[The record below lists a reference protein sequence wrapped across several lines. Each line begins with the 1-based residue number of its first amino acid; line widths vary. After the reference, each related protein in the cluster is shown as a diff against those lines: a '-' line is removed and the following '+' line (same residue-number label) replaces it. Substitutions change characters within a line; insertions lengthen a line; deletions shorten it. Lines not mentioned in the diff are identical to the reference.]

1 MYYINTDELEDDS
14 KVQCPKCAAN
24 GGDKSQDNFHFFSK
38 EDGGYCFKCSF
49 TIPSEEYKEETNS
62 NLKAKGNKNM
72 ITSKDIDNLK
82 NKALTAEQVAEIEA
96 KTFTDIPKPYRG
108 VPSEVYKGLGVRWEK
123 NGNEV
128 SMYYPITVVEDGNE
142 RVVGYK
148 IRKHPK
154 EFYSVGYVG
163 KLGGFLNQS
172 NAVAD
177 TLILTA
183 GECFTE
189 DTEVMTD
196 RGFVS
201 FSDLLDTDLV
211 LQVDES
217 LVGTYVKPLARV
229 KKKYVGDLIYQ
240 KTATTNSLTTPN
252 HNLVFKNKF
261 GEIFK
266 QKAHEHVNTN
276 WSIPKHVVV
285 NGKGTGLS
293 KDEIKLVIAICADG
307 SLRNRVEGNNVAHF
321 GFMKKRKIE
330 RLQGILHR
338 LDISYSSYTNTYQNG
353 KTYTTF
359 NFRMPDY
366 LETKE
371 LPQSWLVDASL
382 DERLFILEEIRYWD
396 GYYDEDRKSTEFT
409 SKHFEE
415 VSYIQQLA
423 HTSGMYASTAHRT
436 NQFGEWYRCMISGNN
451 MNTTTQTLSKSKVS
465 HNGYVY
471 CVTVPTGMILTRHD
485 GRVVVSGNC
494 DLATVV
500 YAMENDK
507 YRKSYNVVS
516 SSLGE
521 DSTAAMIKLNYEW
534 INSHKKIICALDNDE
549 AGNLAFEKVKAV
561 VDTSKLFRAALRYK
575 DANEY
580 LKNGDMTNLV
590 ADVYWNA
597 QPVVDYGIAGSGD
610 IYNEIIKT
618 VKTESIALPNFLSD
632 LKPVFKG
639 GIPLQEIILLAAA
652 SSIGKSA
659 IVNQIMLDWIMTSVH
674 KVLILS
680 FEDTMGTLGA
690 KIASKVSGH
699 NILAMETT
707 EEKLEVLEKYKP
719 EINKYLYTES
729 GEHRFNV
736 IERIPESIDDLKEAI
751 IQSIRLYNSKILIID
766 PISSLFS
773 DKTNEEQASFMKFLE
788 TVKNKYGCTILMS
801 THTRKGSSGQKDK
814 GEGAS
819 FGEDE
824 IRGSSVLVGVSTIV
838 MLLSRDKMASDPIE
852 RNTTKI
858 SVSKNRTY
866 SITARDIAKIY
877 YSPQHHTLFSYNYA
891 EANGFFLDTSAEE
904 LKEILDNTKAAK
916 LVTNEEDEMEII
928 DVF

>member
-1 MYYINTDELEDDS
+1 MYIDESTLEYGHNA
-14 KVQCPKCAAN
+14 CPKCQSQGKDTA
-24 GGDKSQDNFHFFSK
+24 GDNLFYYGEGQ
-38 EDGGYCFKCSF
+38 GYFCFGSCGLVKCSD
-49 TIPSEEYKEETNS
+49 EYLDETKVITKGER
-62 NLKAKGNKNM
+62 NL

-96 KTFTDIPKPYRG
+96 KTVTKTAKPYRG
-108 VPSEVYKGLGVRWEK
+108 VPSSVWEGLGYRWEV
-123 NGNEV
+123 NGSEV
-128 SMYYPITVVEDGNE
+128 TMYMPVYVKEDGIK

-148 IRKHPK
+148 TRTHPK
-154 EFYSVGYVG
+154 DLGAIGYVG
-163 KLGGFLNQS
+163 RLGGFMNQS
-172 NAVAD
+172 DSVAD
-177 TLILTA
+177 TLIIT
-183 GECFTE
+183 G
-189 DTEVMTD
+189 
-196 RGFVS
+196 
-201 FSDLLDTDLV
+201 
-211 LQVDES
+211 
-217 LVGTYVKPLARV
+217 
-229 KKKYVGDLIYQ
+229 
-240 KTATTNSLTTPN
+240 
-252 HNLVFKNKF
+252 
-261 GEIFK
+261 GEI
-266 QKAHEHVNTN
+266 
-276 WSIPKHVVV
+276 
-285 NGKGTGLS
+285 
-293 KDEIKLVIAICADG
+293 
-307 SLRNRVEGNNVAHF
+307 
-321 GFMKKRKIE
+321 
-330 RLQGILHR
+330 
-338 LDISYSSYTNTYQNG
+338 
-353 KTYTTF
+353 
-359 NFRMPDY
+359 
-366 LETKE
+366 
-371 LPQSWLVDASL
+371 
-382 DERLFILEEIRYWD
+382 
-396 GYYDEDRKSTEFT
+396 
-409 SKHFEE
+409 
-415 VSYIQQLA
+415 
-423 HTSGMYASTAHRT
+423 
-436 NQFGEWYRCMISGNN
+436 
-451 MNTTTQTLSKSKVS
+451 
-465 HNGYVY
+465 
-471 CVTVPTGMILTRHD
+471 
-485 GRVVVSGNC
+485 
-494 DLATVV
+494 DLATIV

-507 YRKSYNVVS
+507 YRKSYNIVS
-516 SSLGE
+516 SPTGE
-521 DSTAAMIKLNYEW
+521 KSTPTFIKLNYEW
-534 INSHKKIICALDNDE
+534 VNSHKKIICAMDMDE
-549 AGNLAFEKVKAV
+549 DGEIAFEKVKEV
-561 VDTSKLFRAALRYK
+561 VDNSKLYKSQMRYV

-580 LKNGDMTNLV
+580 LKNGDIANLIT
-590 ADVYWNA
+590 DVYWNA
-597 QPVVDYGIAGSGD
+597 IPVKDFGIAGSGS
-610 IYNEIIKT
+610 IYDEIIKT

-690 KIASKVSGH
+690 KIASKVSGY

-719 EINKYLYTES
+719 EIDKYLYTES

-904 LKEILDNTKAAK
+904 LKDILDNTKAAK
-916 LVTNEEDEMEII
+916 LVTNEEDEMEVI

>member
-1 MYYINTDELEDDS
+1 MYIDESTLEYGHNA
-14 KVQCPKCAAN
+14 CPKCQSQGKDTA
-24 GGDKSQDNFHFFSK
+24 GDNLFYYGEGQ
-38 EDGGYCFKCSF
+38 GYFCFGSCGLVKCSD
-49 TIPSEEYKEETNS
+49 EYLDET
-62 NLKAKGNKNM
+62 KVITKGERSL
-72 ITSKDIDNLK
+72 ITSVDTDNLK
-82 NKALTAEQVAEIEA
+82 NKALTPEQVKEIEA
-96 KTFTDIPKPYRG
+96 KTVTKTLKPYRG
-108 VPSEVYKGLGVRWEK
+108 VPSSVWEGLGYRWEV
-123 NGNEV
+123 NGRNVTLYVPVYIKENGV
-128 SMYYPITVVEDGNE
+128 K

-148 IRKHPK
+148 TRTHPK
-154 EFYSVGYVG
+154 DLGAIGYVG
-163 KLGGFLNQS
+163 KIGGFLNQS
-172 NAVAD
+172 DSVAD
-177 TLILTA
+177 TLII
-183 GECFTE
+183 
-189 DTEVMTD
+189 
-196 RGFVS
+196 
-201 FSDLLDTDLV
+201 
-211 LQVDES
+211 
-217 LVGTYVKPLARV
+217 VG
-229 KKKYVGDLIYQ
+229 
-240 KTATTNSLTTPN
+240 
-252 HNLVFKNKF
+252 
-261 GEIFK
+261 GEI
-266 QKAHEHVNTN
+266 
-276 WSIPKHVVV
+276 
-285 NGKGTGLS
+285 
-293 KDEIKLVIAICADG
+293 
-307 SLRNRVEGNNVAHF
+307 
-321 GFMKKRKIE
+321 
-330 RLQGILHR
+330 
-338 LDISYSSYTNTYQNG
+338 
-353 KTYTTF
+353 
-359 NFRMPDY
+359 
-366 LETKE
+366 
-371 LPQSWLVDASL
+371 
-382 DERLFILEEIRYWD
+382 
-396 GYYDEDRKSTEFT
+396 
-409 SKHFEE
+409 
-415 VSYIQQLA
+415 
-423 HTSGMYASTAHRT
+423 
-436 NQFGEWYRCMISGNN
+436 
-451 MNTTTQTLSKSKVS
+451 
-465 HNGYVY
+465 
-471 CVTVPTGMILTRHD
+471 
-485 GRVVVSGNC
+485 
-494 DLATVV
+494 DLASVV

-507 YRKSYNVVS
+507 YRKSYNIVS
-516 SSLGE
+516 SPTGE
-521 DSTAAMIKLNYEW
+521 KSTPTYIKLNYEW
-534 INSHKKIICALDNDE
+534 VNSHKKIICAMDMDE
-549 AGNLAFEKVKAV
+549 DGDIAFEKVKDV
-561 VDTSKLFRAALRYK
+561 VDNSKLYKSQMRYM

-580 LKNGDMTNLV
+580 LKNDDMANLV

-597 QPVVDYGIAGSGD
+597 VPVKDFGIAGSGS
-610 IYNEIIKT
+610 IYDEIIKT

-719 EINKYLYTES
+719 EIDKYLYTES

-916 LVTNEEDEMEII
+916 IVTNEEDETEII

>member
-1 MYYINTDELEDDS
+1 MYIDESTLEYGHNA
-14 KVQCPKCAAN
+14 CPKCQSQGKDTA
-24 GGDKSQDNFHFFSK
+24 GDNLFYYGEGQ
-38 EDGGYCFKCSF
+38 GYFCFGSCGLVKCSD
-49 TIPSEEYKEETNS
+49 EYLDET
-62 NLKAKGNKNM
+62 KVITKGERSL

-96 KTFTDIPKPYRG
+96 KTVTKTAKPYRG
-108 VPSEVYKGLGVRWEK
+108 VPSSVWEGLGYRWEVK
-123 NGNEV
+123 GSEVTMYMPVYVKENGLK
-128 SMYYPITVVEDGNE
+128 

-148 IRKHPK
+148 TRTHPK
-154 EFYSVGYVG
+154 DLGAIGYVG
-163 KLGGFLNQS
+163 RLGGFMNQS
-172 NAVAD
+172 DSVAD
-177 TLILTA
+177 TLIIT
-183 GECFTE
+183 G
-189 DTEVMTD
+189 
-196 RGFVS
+196 
-201 FSDLLDTDLV
+201 
-211 LQVDES
+211 
-217 LVGTYVKPLARV
+217 
-229 KKKYVGDLIYQ
+229 
-240 KTATTNSLTTPN
+240 
-252 HNLVFKNKF
+252 
-261 GEIFK
+261 GEI
-266 QKAHEHVNTN
+266 
-276 WSIPKHVVV
+276 
-285 NGKGTGLS
+285 
-293 KDEIKLVIAICADG
+293 
-307 SLRNRVEGNNVAHF
+307 
-321 GFMKKRKIE
+321 
-330 RLQGILHR
+330 
-338 LDISYSSYTNTYQNG
+338 
-353 KTYTTF
+353 
-359 NFRMPDY
+359 
-366 LETKE
+366 
-371 LPQSWLVDASL
+371 
-382 DERLFILEEIRYWD
+382 
-396 GYYDEDRKSTEFT
+396 
-409 SKHFEE
+409 
-415 VSYIQQLA
+415 
-423 HTSGMYASTAHRT
+423 
-436 NQFGEWYRCMISGNN
+436 
-451 MNTTTQTLSKSKVS
+451 
-465 HNGYVY
+465 
-471 CVTVPTGMILTRHD
+471 
-485 GRVVVSGNC
+485 
-494 DLATVV
+494 DLATIV

-507 YRKSYNVVS
+507 YRKSYNIVS
-516 SSLGE
+516 SPTGE
-521 DSTAAMIKLNYEW
+521 KSTPTFIKLNYEW
-534 INSHKKIICALDNDE
+534 VNSHKKIICAMDMDE
-549 AGNLAFEKVKAV
+549 DGEIAFEKVKEV
-561 VDTSKLFRAALRYK
+561 VDNSKLYKSQMRYV

-580 LKNGDMTNLV
+580 LKNGDIANLI

-597 QPVVDYGIAGSGD
+597 IPVKDFGIAGSGS
-610 IYNEIIKT
+610 IYDEIIKT

-652 SSIGKSA
+652 SSLGKSA

-707 EEKLEVLEKYKP
+707 EEKLEVLEKYKT

-891 EANGFFLDTSAEE
+891 EDNGFFLDTSAEE

-916 LVTNEEDEMEII
+916 LVTNEEDEMEVI

>member
-1 MYYINTDELEDDS
+1 MYIDESTLEEGHNP
-14 KVQCPKCAAN
+14 CPKCQAQGKDTA
-24 GGDKSQDNFHFFSK
+24 GDNLMYYGEGQ
-38 EDGGYCFKCSF
+38 GYFCFGSCGLVKCSD
-49 TIPSEEYKEETNS
+49 EYLDET
-62 NLKAKGNKNM
+62 KVVTKGERSL
-72 ITSKDIDNLK
+72 ITSKDTDNLK
-82 NKALTAEQVAEIEA
+82 NKALTPEQVKEIEA
-96 KTFTDIPKPYRG
+96 KTVTKTPKPYRG
-108 VPSEVYKGLGVRWEK
+108 VPSSVWEGLGHRWEV
-123 NGNEV
+123 NGSEV
-128 SMYYPITVVEDGNE
+128 TMYVPVYVKENGVK

-148 IRKHPK
+148 TRTHPK
-154 EFYSVGYVG
+154 DLGAIGYVG
-163 KLGGFLNQS
+163 KIGGFLNQS
-172 NAVAD
+172 DSVAD
-177 TLILTA
+177 TLII
-183 GECFTE
+183 
-189 DTEVMTD
+189 
-196 RGFVS
+196 
-201 FSDLLDTDLV
+201 
-211 LQVDES
+211 
-217 LVGTYVKPLARV
+217 VG
-229 KKKYVGDLIYQ
+229 
-240 KTATTNSLTTPN
+240 
-252 HNLVFKNKF
+252 
-261 GEIFK
+261 GEI
-266 QKAHEHVNTN
+266 
-276 WSIPKHVVV
+276 
-285 NGKGTGLS
+285 
-293 KDEIKLVIAICADG
+293 
-307 SLRNRVEGNNVAHF
+307 
-321 GFMKKRKIE
+321 
-330 RLQGILHR
+330 
-338 LDISYSSYTNTYQNG
+338 
-353 KTYTTF
+353 
-359 NFRMPDY
+359 
-366 LETKE
+366 
-371 LPQSWLVDASL
+371 
-382 DERLFILEEIRYWD
+382 
-396 GYYDEDRKSTEFT
+396 
-409 SKHFEE
+409 
-415 VSYIQQLA
+415 
-423 HTSGMYASTAHRT
+423 
-436 NQFGEWYRCMISGNN
+436 
-451 MNTTTQTLSKSKVS
+451 
-465 HNGYVY
+465 
-471 CVTVPTGMILTRHD
+471 
-485 GRVVVSGNC
+485 
-494 DLATVV
+494 DLASVV

-507 YRKSYNVVS
+507 YRKSYNIVS
-516 SSLGE
+516 SPTGE
-521 DSTAAMIKLNYEW
+521 KSTPTYIKLNYEW
-534 INSHKKIICALDNDE
+534 VNSHKKIICAMDMDE
-549 AGNLAFEKVKAV
+549 DGDIAFEKVKEV
-561 VDTSKLFRAALRYK
+561 VDNSKLYKSQMRYV

-580 LKNGDMTNLV
+580 LKNGDIANLI

-597 QPVVDYGIAGSGD
+597 IPVKDFGIAGSGS
-610 IYNEIIKT
+610 IYDEIIKT

-891 EANGFFLDTSAEE
+891 EANGFFLNTSAEE
-904 LKEILDNTKAAK
+904 LKDILDNTKAAK
-916 LVTNEEDEMEII
+916 LVTNEEDELEVI

>member
-1 MYYINTDELEDDS
+1 MYIDESTLEYGHNP
-14 KVQCPKCAAN
+14 CPKCQAQ
-24 GGDKSQDNFHFFSK
+24 GKDTSGDNLMYYGEGQ
-38 EDGGYCFKCSF
+38 GYFCFGSCGLVKCGD
-49 TIPSEEYKEETNS
+49 EYLDET
-62 NLKAKGNKNM
+62 KVITKGERSL

-82 NKALTAEQVAEIEA
+82 NKALTPEQVKEIEA
-96 KTFTDIPKPYRG
+96 KTVTKIPKPYRG
-108 VPSEVYKGLGVRWEK
+108 IPSEVYEALGVRWEK

-128 SMYYPITVVEDGNE
+128 SMYYPITVVEGGNE

-177 TLILTA
+177 TLII
-183 GECFTE
+183 C
-189 DTEVMTD
+189 
-196 RGFVS
+196 S
-201 FSDLLDTDLV
+201 
-211 LQVDES
+211 
-217 LVGTYVKPLARV
+217 
-229 KKKYVGDLIYQ
+229 
-240 KTATTNSLTTPN
+240 
-252 HNLVFKNKF
+252 
-261 GEIFK
+261 GEI
-266 QKAHEHVNTN
+266 
-276 WSIPKHVVV
+276 
-285 NGKGTGLS
+285 
-293 KDEIKLVIAICADG
+293 
-307 SLRNRVEGNNVAHF
+307 
-321 GFMKKRKIE
+321 
-330 RLQGILHR
+330 
-338 LDISYSSYTNTYQNG
+338 
-353 KTYTTF
+353 
-359 NFRMPDY
+359 
-366 LETKE
+366 
-371 LPQSWLVDASL
+371 
-382 DERLFILEEIRYWD
+382 
-396 GYYDEDRKSTEFT
+396 
-409 SKHFEE
+409 
-415 VSYIQQLA
+415 
-423 HTSGMYASTAHRT
+423 
-436 NQFGEWYRCMISGNN
+436 
-451 MNTTTQTLSKSKVS
+451 
-465 HNGYVY
+465 
-471 CVTVPTGMILTRHD
+471 
-485 GRVVVSGNC
+485 
-494 DLATVV
+494 DLASAI
-500 YAMENDK
+500 YGLGLDK

-521 DSTAAMIKLNYEW
+521 DSTATMIKLNYDW
-534 INSHKKIICALDNDE
+534 VNAHKKIVACMDNDE
-549 AGNLAFEKVKAV
+549 AGEKAFEKIKEVIDADKLYKANLKYNDLNDMLKNNV
-561 VDTSKLFRAALRYK
+561 
-575 DANEY
+575 ANEIA
-580 LKNGDMTNLV
+580 N
-590 ADVYWNA
+590 AIYWS
-597 QPVVDYGIAGSGD
+597 PTPCKDFGIAGSGS
-610 IYNEIIKT
+610 IYDEIIKT

-707 EEKLEVLEKYKP
+707 EEKLGVLERYKP
-719 EINKYLYTES
+719 EIDKYLYTED

-736 IERIPESIDDLKEAI
+736 IERIPESIDELKEAI

-788 TVKNKYGCTILMS
+788 TVKNKYGCTILLS

-838 MLLSRDKMASDPIE
+838 MLLSRDKMASDHIE

-916 LVTNEEDEMEII
+916 LVTNETDEMEIQVY
-928 DVF
+928 DKF

>member
-1 MYYINTDELEDDS
+1 MYIDESTLEYGHNA
-14 KVQCPKCAAN
+14 CPKCQSQGKDTA
-24 GGDKSQDNFHFFSK
+24 GDNLFYYGEGQ
-38 EDGGYCFKCSF
+38 GYFCFGSCGLVKCSD
-49 TIPSEEYKEETNS
+49 EYLDET
-62 NLKAKGNKNM
+62 KVITKGERSL
-72 ITSKDIDNLK
+72 ITSVDTDNLK
-82 NKALTAEQVAEIEA
+82 NKALTPEQVKEIEA
-96 KTFTDIPKPYRG
+96 KTVTKTLKPYRG
-108 VPSEVYKGLGVRWEK
+108 VPSSVWEGLGYRWEV
-123 NGNEV
+123 NGRNVTLYVPVYIKENGV
-128 SMYYPITVVEDGNE
+128 K

-148 IRKHPK
+148 TRRHPK
-154 EFYSVGYVG
+154 DLGAIGYVG
-163 KLGGFLNQS
+163 KIGGFLNQS
-172 NAVAD
+172 DSVAD
-177 TLILTA
+177 TLII
-183 GECFTE
+183 
-189 DTEVMTD
+189 
-196 RGFVS
+196 
-201 FSDLLDTDLV
+201 
-211 LQVDES
+211 
-217 LVGTYVKPLARV
+217 VG
-229 KKKYVGDLIYQ
+229 
-240 KTATTNSLTTPN
+240 
-252 HNLVFKNKF
+252 
-261 GEIFK
+261 GEI
-266 QKAHEHVNTN
+266 
-276 WSIPKHVVV
+276 
-285 NGKGTGLS
+285 
-293 KDEIKLVIAICADG
+293 
-307 SLRNRVEGNNVAHF
+307 
-321 GFMKKRKIE
+321 
-330 RLQGILHR
+330 
-338 LDISYSSYTNTYQNG
+338 
-353 KTYTTF
+353 
-359 NFRMPDY
+359 
-366 LETKE
+366 
-371 LPQSWLVDASL
+371 
-382 DERLFILEEIRYWD
+382 
-396 GYYDEDRKSTEFT
+396 
-409 SKHFEE
+409 
-415 VSYIQQLA
+415 
-423 HTSGMYASTAHRT
+423 
-436 NQFGEWYRCMISGNN
+436 
-451 MNTTTQTLSKSKVS
+451 
-465 HNGYVY
+465 
-471 CVTVPTGMILTRHD
+471 
-485 GRVVVSGNC
+485 
-494 DLATVV
+494 DLASVV

-507 YRKSYNVVS
+507 YRKSYNIVS
-516 SSLGE
+516 SPTGE
-521 DSTAAMIKLNYEW
+521 KSTPTYIKLNYEW
-534 INSHKKIICALDNDE
+534 VNSHKKIICAMDMDE
-549 AGNLAFEKVKAV
+549 DGDIAFEKVKDV
-561 VDTSKLFRAALRYK
+561 VDNSKLYKSQMRYM

-580 LKNGDMTNLV
+580 LKNDDMANLV

-597 QPVVDYGIAGSGD
+597 VPVKDFGIAGSGS
-610 IYNEIIKT
+610 IYDEIIKT

-719 EINKYLYTES
+719 EIDKYLYTES

-916 LVTNEEDEMEII
+916 LITNEEDEKEII

>member
-1 MYYINTDELEDDS
+1 MYYINTDELEDGE
-14 KVQCPKCAAN
+14 KTQCPRCAAN
-24 GGDKSQDNFHFFSK
+24 GNDKSHDNFHYYS
-38 EDGGYCFKCSF
+38 ESEGGYCWACNF
-49 TIPSEEYKEETNS
+49 TIPSEEYKEETNG
-62 NLKAKGNKNM
+62 NFKPKGNKSM
-72 ITSKDIDNLK
+72 LTKKDTENLK
-82 NKALTAEQVAEIEA
+82 NKALTPEQVKEIED

-128 SMYYPITVVEDGNE
+128 SMYYPITVTEDGNE

-177 TLILTA
+177 TLILC
-183 GECFTE
+183 G
-189 DTEVMTD
+189 
-196 RGFVS
+196 
-201 FSDLLDTDLV
+201 
-211 LQVDES
+211 
-217 LVGTYVKPLARV
+217 
-229 KKKYVGDLIYQ
+229 
-240 KTATTNSLTTPN
+240 
-252 HNLVFKNKF
+252 
-261 GEIFK
+261 GEI
-266 QKAHEHVNTN
+266 
-276 WSIPKHVVV
+276 
-285 NGKGTGLS
+285 
-293 KDEIKLVIAICADG
+293 
-307 SLRNRVEGNNVAHF
+307 
-321 GFMKKRKIE
+321 
-330 RLQGILHR
+330 
-338 LDISYSSYTNTYQNG
+338 
-353 KTYTTF
+353 
-359 NFRMPDY
+359 
-366 LETKE
+366 
-371 LPQSWLVDASL
+371 
-382 DERLFILEEIRYWD
+382 
-396 GYYDEDRKSTEFT
+396 
-409 SKHFEE
+409 
-415 VSYIQQLA
+415 
-423 HTSGMYASTAHRT
+423 
-436 NQFGEWYRCMISGNN
+436 
-451 MNTTTQTLSKSKVS
+451 
-465 HNGYVY
+465 
-471 CVTVPTGMILTRHD
+471 
-485 GRVVVSGNC
+485 
-494 DLATVV
+494 DLATMT
-500 YAMENDK
+500 YAMELDK
-507 YRKSYNVVS
+507 YRKSYNIVS
-516 SSLGE
+516 SPLGE
-521 DSTAAMIKLNYEW
+521 DHTHTFIKLNYDW
-534 INSHKKIICALDNDE
+534 VNSHKKIICALDNDE
-549 AGNLAFEKVKAV
+549 AGELAFEKVKAV
-561 VDTSKLFRAALRYK
+561 VDNSKLYKAALRHK
-575 DANEY
+575 DIGEY
-580 LKNGDMTNLV
+580 TKAGDFDKII

-597 QPVVDYGIAGSGD
+597 LPVKDFGIAGSGS
-610 IYNEIIKT
+610 IYDEIIKT

-719 EINKYLYTES
+719 DIDKYLYTES

-838 MLLSRDKMASDPIE
+838 LSLIH
-852 RNTTKI
+852 I
-858 SVSKNRTY
+858 SEPTRPY
-866 SITARDIAKIY
+866 
-877 YSPQHHTLFSYNYA
+877 
-891 EANGFFLDTSAEE
+891 
-904 LKEILDNTKAAK
+904 
-916 LVTNEEDEMEII
+916 
-928 DVF
+928 

>member
-1 MYYINTDELEDDS
+1 MYYIDTSELEDDS
-14 KVQCPKCAAN
+14 KVGCPRCIAN
-24 GGDKSQDNFHFFSK
+24 GNDTSLDNFHWYNIH
-38 EDGGYCFKCSF
+38 DGGFCYSCGW
-49 TIPSEEYKEETNS
+49 TIPSEEYKEESNS
-62 NLKAKGNKNM
+62 NLKAKGNTQM
-72 ITSKDIDNLK
+72 ITPKDIDNLK
-82 NKALTAEQVAEIEA
+82 NKALTPEQVKEIGA

-128 SMYYPITVVEDGNE
+128 SMYYPITVAEDGNE

-154 EFYSVGYVG
+154 DFYSVGYVG

-177 TLILTA
+177 TLIL
-183 GECFTE
+183 
-189 DTEVMTD
+189 
-196 RGFVS
+196 
-201 FSDLLDTDLV
+201 
-211 LQVDES
+211 
-217 LVGTYVKPLARV
+217 
-229 KKKYVGDLIYQ
+229 
-240 KTATTNSLTTPN
+240 
-252 HNLVFKNKF
+252 
-261 GEIFK
+261 
-266 QKAHEHVNTN
+266 
-276 WSIPKHVVV
+276 
-285 NGKGTGLS
+285 
-293 KDEIKLVIAICADG
+293 
-307 SLRNRVEGNNVAHF
+307 
-321 GFMKKRKIE
+321 
-330 RLQGILHR
+330 
-338 LDISYSSYTNTYQNG
+338 
-353 KTYTTF
+353 
-359 NFRMPDY
+359 
-366 LETKE
+366 
-371 LPQSWLVDASL
+371 
-382 DERLFILEEIRYWD
+382 
-396 GYYDEDRKSTEFT
+396 
-409 SKHFEE
+409 
-415 VSYIQQLA
+415 
-423 HTSGMYASTAHRT
+423 
-436 NQFGEWYRCMISGNN
+436 
-451 MNTTTQTLSKSKVS
+451 
-465 HNGYVY
+465 
-471 CVTVPTGMILTRHD
+471 
-485 GRVVVSGNC
+485 VSGEV
-494 DLATVV
+494 DLASAV
-500 YAMENDK
+500 YGLELDK

-516 SSLGE
+516 SPLGE
-521 DSTAAMIKLNYEW
+521 DSTATMIKLNYDW
-534 INSHKKIICALDNDE
+534 VNAHKKIVACMDNDE
-549 AGNLAFEKVKAV
+549 AGEKAFEKIKEVIDA
-561 VDTSKLFRAALRYK
+561 DKLFKANLKYNDLNDMLKNNA
-575 DANEY
+575 ANEIA
-580 LKNGDMTNLV
+580 N
-590 ADVYWNA
+590 AIYWS
-597 QPVVDYGIAGSGD
+597 PTPCKDFGIAGSGS
-610 IYNEIIKT
+610 IYDEIIKT

-707 EEKLEVLEKYKP
+707 EEKLGVLEKYKP
-719 EINKYLYTES
+719 EIDKYLYTED

-736 IERIPESIDDLKEAI
+736 IERIPESIDELKEAI

-788 TVKNKYGCTILMS
+788 TVKNKYGCTILLS

-877 YSPQHHTLFSYNYA
+877 YSPQHHTLFSYSYA

-916 LVTNEEDEMEII
+916 LVTNETDEME
-928 DVF
+928 VLSEF